1 MERVVQQQLEEI
13 GKQLESQVDDQ
24 LAKFESMKVDDL
36 QSIRDE
42 IQKKRKLRMELEK
55 KWRDL
60 GHGSYDEL
68 GDEKAF
74 FDAGKKSDRFI
85 VHFYREATER
95 CKIVDVHLKT
105 LAAQHLEARF
115 CKIDAEKSPFLCSRL
130 SIRMLPT
137 ILLLHKNIV
146 VDRILG
152 FTDLGNRD
160 DFKTDML
167 EWRLALKDV
176 IEYEGDKHNPPD
188 HTGPKKKHQTN
199 IIRKRNI
206 RRGNEDSDDTDEG
219 SD

>member
-1 MERVVQQQLEEI
+1 
-13 GKQLESQVDDQ
+13 
-24 LAKFESMKVDDL
+24 
-36 QSIRDE
+36 
-42 IQKKRKLRMELEK
+42 
-55 KWRDL
+55 
-60 GHGSYDEL
+60 
-68 GDEKAF
+68 
-74 FDAGKKSDRFI
+74 
-85 VHFYREATER
+85 
-95 CKIVDVHLKT
+95 
-105 LAAQHLEARF
+105 
-115 CKIDAEKSPFLCSRL
+115 
-130 SIRMLPT
+130 MLPT